1 LEVRAPILDHVF
13 AEWATGLPP
22 DWKLRNGE
30 QKYILKKLAE
40 RVGVPRSVIYRPKKG
55 FGVPLVHWFRNELKE
70 SLLSMLL
77 EPQTLQRGY
86 FNPRVIRQLIDEHQR
101 CRRDRSSDLWILLV
115 CELWHRNFLSQSA
128 PSSSSEFSPSV
139 HRVAS
144 SRNVSP
150 VQTKPKVSHAI
161 QK

>member
-1 LEVRAPILDHVF
+1 
-13 AEWATGLPP
+13 EWATGLPP

-55 FGVPLVHWFRNELKE
+55 LGVPLVHWFRNELKE

-77 EPQTLQRGY
+77 EPKTLQRGY
-86 FNPRVIRQLIDEHQR
+86 FDPRVIRQLIGEHQR
-101 CRRDRSSDLWILLV
+101 GRRNRSSDLWILLV
-115 CELWHRNFLSQSA
+115 FELWHRNFLSQWV
-128 PSSSSEFSPSV
+128 PSSNSEFSPDAL
-139 HRVAS
+139 RIAP
-144 SRNVSP
+144 SRNVPP
-150 VQTKPKVSHAI
+150 VRPKPKASHAT